1 MGSKA
6 ILILSTINFKSRMWI
21 RMGHLRFLKKTAIAG
36 RTLMMKKINLNPKS
50 IKNRS
55 KKSKNKMV

>member
-1 MGSKA
+1 M
-6 ILILSTINFKSRMWI
+6 INFKSRMWI
-21 RMGHLRFLKKTAIAG
+21 RMDYLRFLKKTAIAG

-50 IKNRS
+50 IKNRN